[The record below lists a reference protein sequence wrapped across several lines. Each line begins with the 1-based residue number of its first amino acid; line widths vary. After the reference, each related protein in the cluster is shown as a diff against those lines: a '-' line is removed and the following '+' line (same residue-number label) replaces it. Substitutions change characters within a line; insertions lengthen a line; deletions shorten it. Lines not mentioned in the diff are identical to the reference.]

1 MGRCGVGQG
10 ADLPAH
16 FPVRQGDFPAR
27 VERPGRGYW
36 FRGYVEPTIEGT
48 IEKLRCCPLMTRFE
62 RRILGD
68 DVSDIGR
75 IPMNSDQHDTS
86 TGNDQSTL
94 GGLKEKAGEKVSQV
108 ADSLKQEAS
117 KREEGFR
124 GSLSG
129 QADQL
134 ASALRSAKS
143 EIDADSSI
151 GKIFDYAADSVGSFA
166 QNLKSSDTTDL
177 VEGVR
182 GFARQRPGA
191 FLGLCALGG
200 FAAARF
206 LLASAP
212 ASSGHGSGGA
222 SYSGR
227 SQGSDYPG
235 SYSRQDNMTGRSGG
249 TSGVQARTLTGA
261 GQSGQ
266 SNMGQSGAG
275 LGTSGS
281 GTSGSSL
288 GHGSSSSGSG
298 TGGISGSGPASTGMT
313 GSGSGTT
320 PSTASIGSNPSASSS
335 GIGGSGTGSEAGGDL
350 SGTSGSQGGAS
361 GSSGSQSHRNPSA
374 PDRDGGRNG

>member
-1 MGRCGVGQG
+1 
-10 ADLPAH
+10 
-16 FPVRQGDFPAR
+16 
-27 VERPGRGYW
+27 
-36 FRGYVEPTIEGT
+36 
-48 IEKLRCCPLMTRFE
+48 
-62 RRILGD
+62 
-68 DVSDIGR
+68 
-75 IPMNSDQHDTS
+75 MNSDQHDTS

-166 QNLKSSDTTDL
+166 QNLKSSDATDL

-212 ASSGHGSGGA
+212 ASSRHGSGGA

-235 SYSRQDNMTGRSGG
+235 SYSRSDDMTGRSGG

-261 GQSGQ
+261 GQTGQ
-266 SNMGQSGAG
+266 SSMGQSGTGQSGAG
-275 LGTSGS
+275 LGTSGT
-281 GTSGSSL
+281 GTSGSSS
-288 GHGSSSSGSG
+288 GYGSSDSGSG

-320 PSTASIGSNPSASSS
+320 PSTAGTGANPSARSS

-350 SGTSGSQGGAS
+350 SSGASGSQGGAS
-361 GSSGSQSHRNPSA
+361 GSSGSQGHRNPSA
-374 PDRDGGRNG
+374 PDRNGGRNG

>member
-36 FRGYVEPTIEGT
+36 FRGYVEPFVEGT

-298 TGGISGSGPASTGMT
+298 TGGISGSGPTSTGMT

>member
-1 MGRCGVGQG
+1 
-10 ADLPAH
+10 
-16 FPVRQGDFPAR
+16 
-27 VERPGRGYW
+27 
-36 FRGYVEPTIEGT
+36 
-48 IEKLRCCPLMTRFE
+48 
-62 RRILGD
+62 
-68 DVSDIGR
+68 
-75 IPMNSDQHDTS
+75 MNSDQHDTS

-266 SNMGQSGAG
+266 SNMGQSGMGQSNMGQSGAG
-275 LGTSGS
+275 LGTSG
-281 GTSGSSL
+281 SGSSL

-374 PDRDGGRNG
+374 SDRDGGRNG